1 MKISARTKGGKLCV
15 RVRLAL
21 SEQFG
26 SNELDLLQKRAVIGL
41 LKPKQLRKR
50 LAEYSGPAAESLQS
64 RLKRPVTK
72 GEFLLIMAQLTEI
85 TRKLRANNLF
95 TRSIVLD
102 ARYVFITE
110 ATNELEFL
118 YVPLSTA
125 GYVEADFL
133 GFMSSIVYDAKPV
146 EGQNGEFISRF
157 AFMLRGLDMFN
168 ADAIDAHIA
177 SEDRTIA
184 AQIKRGPLDSR
195 PTISDKPAGYPQ
207 RFDEQDDWDADTG
220 ILGGNGNAGIDN
232 DFPTGLLNGEE
243 DTGFF
248 GFDEGDIGDTGA
260 FDTGTFDTGSF
271 QIDTFGTGAFG
282 SGSFGGQSGN
292 TPYDNAPFATG
303 QYGMN
308 HVDPPQDDGGT
319 DFLDVTPMA
328 QSPMPTTSQFKA
340 RLTRVLNG
348 EEIRINKPVFRL
360 GKERSYVDYF
370 VSDNNAVS
378 RSHADIIIR
387 AGRYYIRDLNS
398 KNRTFINGS
407 PIVPE
412 LETEISDGDR
422 IKLANEEFIFH
433 T

>member
-50 LAEYSGPAAESLQS
+50 LAEYTGPAAESLQS

-95 TRSIVLD
+95 TRSIILD

-133 GFMSSIVYDAKPV
+133 GFISSLVYDAKPV

-168 ADAIDAHIA
+168 ADAIDAYIA
-177 SEDRTIA
+177 TEDRTIA
-184 AQIKRGPLDSR
+184 AQVKHGPLDGR

-207 RFDEQDDWDADTG
+207 RFSEQDDWDTDTG
-220 ILGGNGNAGIDN
+220 LLSGNGNAGNDD
-232 DFPTGLLNGEE
+232 DFPTGFLNGEE

-248 GFDEGDIGDTGA
+248 GFEEDGA
-260 FDTGTFDTGSF
+260 FDTGAFDTGSF
-271 QIDTFGTGAFG
+271 QIDTFG
-282 SGSFGGQSGN
+282 SGSLGEDAFGGQGN
-292 TPYDNAPFATG
+292 NTRYGNAPFGTG
-303 QYGMN
+303 QHN
-308 HVDPPQDDGGT
+308 TVDVDPPHDDGGT

-328 QSPMPTTSQFKA
+328 QTPMPTTSQFKA

-348 EEIRINKPVFRL
+348 EEVRINKPVFRL